1 MATEVRRRVPNGE
14 DAGKPAG
21 PLPSRHARP
30 GRVDTTASDGDRDGP
45 RGPGRPKGSRGVA
58 DVDVDVVI
66 VSRPRC
72 LGCGSVGRSPY
83 WGLRVKICPGTDE
96 QGRPYA
102 AIRRRRCRCLAC
114 SRLRIEKEHLE
125 ELPKR
130 NRIRGRA

>member
-1 MATEVRRRVPNGE
+1 MRAEGQELAADVKGEGKPGDGGRERRR
-14 DAGKPAG
+14 
-21 PLPSRHARP
+21 
-30 GRVDTTASDGDRDGP
+30 GR
-45 RGPGRPKGSRGVA
+45 GRPKGSRGV
-58 DVDVDVVI
+58 VDVDVVI

-83 WGLRVKICPGTDE
+83 WGLLVKICPGTDE

-114 SRLRIEKEHLE
+114 GRLRIEKEHLE
-125 ELPKR
+125 ELPKC